1 MVFRMEKITNRLNSM
16 QAKWILVFFVLLFA
30 YGAVGG
36 TAHAE
41 LGRIDAAIDGQ
52 SQYAGKA
59 YFFEGDQYV
68 RYDWAADKV
77 DPGYPKSIAEWNLP
91 GGFTGGFDTV
101 LNGGGPYSGKAYFFK
116 GDQYVRYDWAAEKD
130 DPGYPLRIGINGNWN
145 GLPSVFL
152 GGFDAAVNGQGQYMG
167 KAYFFKGDQYVRY
180 DWAADKADPGYPKPI
195 AGNWDGITVD

>member
-1 MVFRMEKITNRLNSM
+1 MRKLVIYGIAYPTFLYLIIVNIIARPTLRRANEVRRMGTSQNSDGNPSLNITCTLITMVFRMENSM

-59 YFFEGDQYV
+59 YFFEGDQYI
-68 RYDWAADKV
+68 RYDWATDKV

-101 LNGGGPYSGKAYFFK
+101 LNGGGPYSGK
-116 GDQYVRYDWAAEKD
+116 V
-130 DPGYPLRIGINGNWN
+130 
-145 GLPSVFL
+145 
-152 GGFDAAVNGQGQYMG
+152 
-167 KAYFFKGDQYVRY
+167 YFFKGDQYVRY
-180 DWAADKADPGYPKPI
+180 DWAADKADPGYPKLI
-195 AGNWDGITVD
+195 SGNWDRIIVD